1 MHDEPYDWRCPECRA
16 MDRYWPIEGGG
27 FQCQC
32 CGHVEAG
39 AGAEQV
45 AAVVEPGSGAGSA
58 QTEASVPDPTTQP
71 AGAHTVRVVWP
82 VLRGR
87 IDR

>member
-16 MDRYWPIEGGG
+16 MDRYWPLEGGG

-39 AGAEQV
+39 AVGLQEE
-45 AAVVEPGSGAGSA
+45 AAGRPGSGPGSDH
-58 QTEASVPDPTTQP
+58 TEGIVPGPTTLP
-71 AGAHTVRVVWP
+71 VVWP
-82 VLRGR
+82 VVLGR
-87 IDR
+87 VVR